1 MSKSLE
7 QRILD
12 AIASGEIITT
22 DGGYPSR
29 FYHPKIKEELLFSHN
44 GCSIH
49 DCPGAK
55 LGLNDDLQR
64 SLLPFCFSYDYMLEC
79 YCEVALVV
87 ENLEKCRVC
96 VTCGEVQDTLTISQT
111 FYSGFGRITDLQHR
125 LSDVVFTQKED
136 SSTITVIADSLD
148 AKFIQFMNGRE
159 EADFKPTI
167 QEIIQRMRKK

>member
-7 QRILD
+7 QRVLD
-12 AIASGEIITT
+12 AIASGEVTIT
-22 DGGYPSR
+22 DGGIHSHCY
-29 FYHPKIKEELLFSHN
+29 PKIREELLFSHN
-44 GCSIH
+44 GCSV
-49 DCPGAK
+49 DK
-55 LGLNDDLQR
+55 LGLDDDLQR

-125 LSDVVFTQKED
+125 LSDVVFTSKED

-148 AKFIQFMNGRE
+148 AKFIQFMNSRK
-159 EADFKPTI
+159 EADFTPTI
-167 QEIIQRMRKK
+167 QEIVQRMKK